1 MAVSSLAGLPVPDE
15 MVEDVAGLV
24 DAYFGLRPDPDNPGQ
39 CVSFGTS
46 GHRGRS
52 KDTTF
57 NEAHVL
63 GIAQAICEYRAGR
76 GIDGPLFIGMDS
88 HALSAPAHRT
98 AIEVFAANG
107 VEVRYATEGMVTP
120 TPAVSHAIL
129 CHNRGRL
136 TGLADGVVVTPS
148 HNPPSDG
155 GFKYNP
161 SHGGPAGSDETGA
174 IQRRANEILARGLG
188 EVRRVPYE
196 RALTMPNVASHD
208 FLGAY
213 VLDLKNVVDIE
224 RIRSAGVRMGVDPL
238 GGASLPYWARIR
250 DVYGLDLEVVNTVLD
265 PTFRFMTVDHDGKV
279 RMDCSSPWAMAGLI
293 RYRDRFDVSFGNDP
307 DSDRH
312 GIVTRSSGLMNPNA
326 YLAVIIEYLF
336 EHRPEWKPGSAVG
349 KTLVSSSIID
359 RVAASVNRTVVEV
372 PVGFKWFVDGLV
384 SGGFGFA
391 GEESAG
397 ASFLRR
403 DGTVWTTDKDGI
415 IAALLAA
422 EITAVTGRD
431 PGELYTG
438 IEGRFGRSF
447 YARVDSPADAR
458 ARRVLANLSPDMVSA
473 DKMAG
478 QPITARLTKAP
489 GNGASIGGL
498 KVVTAD
504 GWFAARPSGTEDIY
518 KIYAESLRDRAHL
531 ERILE
536 DARGIVAAALS

>member
-1 MAVSSLAGLPVPDE
+1 
-15 MVEDVAGLV
+15 
-24 DAYFGLRPDPDNPGQ
+24 
-39 CVSFGTS
+39 
-46 GHRGRS
+46 
-52 KDTTF
+52 
-57 NEAHVL
+57 
-63 GIAQAICEYRAGR
+63 
-76 GIDGPLFIGMDS
+76 
-88 HALSAPAHRT
+88 
-98 AIEVFAANG
+98 
-107 VEVRYATEGMVTP
+107 
-120 TPAVSHAIL
+120 
-129 CHNRGRL
+129 
-136 TGLADGVVVTPS
+136 
-148 HNPPSDG
+148 
-155 GFKYNP
+155 
-161 SHGGPAGSDETGA
+161 
-174 IQRRANEILARGLG
+174 RANEILARGLG